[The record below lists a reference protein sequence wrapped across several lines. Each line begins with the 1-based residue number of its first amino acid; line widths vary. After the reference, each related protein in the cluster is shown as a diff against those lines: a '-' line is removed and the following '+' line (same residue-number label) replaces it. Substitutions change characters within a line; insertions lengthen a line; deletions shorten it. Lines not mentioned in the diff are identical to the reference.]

1 MNSWIKYTL
10 AFFTLGVIIFGCR
23 KEQPQLINPKEDCD
37 CAKEIS
43 ADFEIREQEALPQF
57 DPLGTNTDT
66 IFHTKNVIFKALE
79 ENAEYTWYLGNEVI
93 TEKEFGRYFSDV
105 WAGQTIDVSLVVKK
119 NPNSICLPNDDGYD
133 SIHKSFYVQTMS
145 AYDDAYFENNNT
157 FLEGTYRVAAL
168 NSIDSFEVNIDY
180 IVSSAG
186 NNHVDISNIDGNGL
200 DVVNFQRSDNFG
212 FMQTN
217 YRALIC
223 DTYSNQHHQFEGFI
237 EYKIDGVFVMDF
249 SVIPMSTNLQR
260 TAHYY
265 LGRKLS

>member
-1 MNSWIKYTL
+1 MNSLIKYTL
-10 AFFTLGVIIFGCR
+10 GFLVVGLIVFGCR
-23 KEQPQLINPKEDCD
+23 KEQPQLINPTADCD
-37 CAKEIS
+37 CAEEVS
-43 ADFEIREQEALPQF
+43 ADFEIREQEALQQF
-57 DPLGTNTDT
+57 NPMGTNTDT

-145 AYDDAYFENNNT
+145 AYDETYFENNNT

-180 IVSSAG
+180 LVSSAG
-186 NNHVDISNIDGNGL
+186 NNYVDISNIDGNGL
-200 DVVNFQRSDNFG
+200 DIINFDRVPINTFVRS
-212 FMQTN
+212 N

-223 DTYSNQHHQFEGFI
+223 HSYSNQHHQFQGLI
-237 EYKIDGVFVMDF
+237 EYKIDGMFVMDF
-249 SVIPMSTNLQR
+249 SVIPMSTNSPR
-260 TAHYY
+260 KFYY
-265 LGRKLS
+265 FQGRKLN